1 MTDITDVQLRR
12 LDATLL
18 VVFCEALRTGRL
30 SIVAGRLGLTQ
41 SAVSHA
47 VQRLREIF
55 DDPLFLRRPNGVEPT
70 PRARALGEPLNAALA
85 QLRAALESGRAFEPT
100 KLRRVFRV
108 GTLDYTLAVV
118 GPAIVGRL
126 ARLAPECAIVF
137 ASVTGTEALKRL
149 REGADDLAV
158 GVYPDPPAGMVATPL
173 MSEHFVTIAR
183 QGNPMTA
190 AGLDLDAFCRLDHV
204 LVSGSGDLQGVVDLA
219 LRAVGRKRRVVASMP
234 QFLAAFASVAA
245 SDAIATVPERL
256 ARRYAAR
263 FGLRAFATPIDVR
276 GFELVALRGPGSAN
290 DRAIAWLVELLRDG
304 NAVEKDASRSHD
316 PVPAAKSLEIILR
329 NAPRRRA
336 RARSVRPP
344 T

>member
-1 MTDITDVQLRR
+1 MTDITDIQLRR

-18 VVFCEALRTGRL
+18 MVFSEALRTGKL
-30 SIVAGRLGLTQ
+30 SVAATRLGLTQ
-41 SAVSHA
+41 SAVSHC

-70 PRARALGEPLNAALA
+70 ARARALGEPLNAALA
-85 QLRAALESGRAFEPT
+85 QLRTALESGRIFDPA

-118 GPAIVGRL
+118 GPATVGRL

-137 ASVTGTEALKRL
+137 ASVTGSQALKRL

-158 GVYPDPPAGMVATPL
+158 GVYPDPPAGMVATSL

-183 QGNPMTA
+183 QGNPTTVG
-190 AGLDLDAFCRLDHV
+190 GLDLDAFCRLDHV
-204 LVSGSGDLQGVVDLA
+204 LVSGSGDLRGVVDRA
-219 LRAVGRKRRVVASMP
+219 LGVVGRRRRVVASMP

-245 SDAIATVPERL
+245 SDAVATVPERL

-263 FGLRAFATPIDVR
+263 FGLRAFATPVDVP
-276 GFELVALRGPGSAN
+276 GFDLVALRGPGSAK
-290 DRAIAWLVELLRDG
+290 DPAVAWLIELLRDESAAE
-304 NAVEKDASRSHD
+304 NDALRPSD
-316 PVPAAKSLEIILR
+316 PAAAAELRPII
-329 NAPRRRA
+329 PRSEPPRRA
-336 RARSVRPP
+336 RERSVRPP

>member
-18 VVFCEALRTGRL
+18 MVFSEALRTGKL
-30 SIVAGRLGLTQ
+30 TVVASRLGITQ
-41 SAVSHA
+41 SAVSHC
-47 VQRLREIF
+47 VRRLREIF

-85 QLRAALESGRAFEPT
+85 QLRAALESGGVFDAT

-118 GPAIVGRL
+118 GPALVGRL

-137 ASVTGTEALKRL
+137 ASVTGSQALKRL

-173 MSEHFVTIAR
+173 INEHFVTIAR
-183 QGNPMTA
+183 QGNPATA
-190 AGLDLDAFCRLDHV
+190 HGLDLDAFCRLDHV

-219 LRAVGRKRRVVASMP
+219 LAAVNRRRRVVASVP

-245 SDAIATVPERL
+245 SDVVATVPERL
-256 ARRYAAR
+256 ARRYATH
-263 FGLRAFATPIDVR
+263 FGLRAFATPVDAP
-276 GFELVALRGPGSAN
+276 GFHLVALRGPASAN
-290 DRAIAWLVELLRDG
+290 DRAVAWLVEILRD
-304 NAVEKDASRSHD
+304 ESSR
-316 PVPAAKSLEIILR
+316 R
-329 NAPRRRA
+329 G
-336 RARSVRPP
+336 
-344 T
+344 